1 MHHNRICIMGNAGSG
16 KSTLA
21 QRLGEELH
29 VRVYHLDRELL
40 YGDFQKHSLEE
51 RARRHSKLVEK
62 ENWIIDGN
70 YHHFLPAR
78 IKRATA
84 VIFLNVP
91 RPMALMRLLKR
102 NRADSPIPESV
113 PEEARK
119 KITFRLLWWAAKYSR
134 AKRLRTLELMQN
146 AFPDT
151 QLIILAPK
159 SVEEWISEIKQRLE
173 PIS

>member
-1 MHHNRICIMGNAGSG
+1 MGLLYRKHTTMRHSRICIMGNAGSG

-29 VRVYHLDRELL
+29 LPVYHLDRELL
-40 YGDFQKHSLEE
+40 YGDFEKHALEE
-51 RARRHSKLVEK
+51 RMRRHSKLIEG

-70 YHHFLPAR
+70 YHHFLPIR

-102 NRADSPIPESV
+102 NKADSHIPESV
-113 PEEARK
+113 PVEAR
-119 KITFRLLWWAAKYSR
+119 
-134 AKRLRTLELMQN
+134 Q
-146 AFPDT
+146 
-151 QLIILAPK
+151 
-159 SVEEWISEIKQRLE
+159 
-173 PIS
+173 

>member
-1 MHHNRICIMGNAGSG
+1 MHHSRICIMGNAGSG

-29 VRVYHLDRELL
+29 VPVYHLDRELL
-40 YGDFQKHSLEE
+40 YRDFERHTLEE
-51 RARRHSKLVEK
+51 QIQRHSQLIKGED
-62 ENWIIDGN
+62 WIVDGN
-70 YHHFLPAR
+70 YQNLLPVR

-102 NRADSPIPESV
+102 NKADSHIPESV

-134 AKRLRTLELMQN
+134 AKRLRTLEMMQN

-159 SVEEWISEIKQRLE
+159 SVEEWISEIQQRLAL
-173 PIS
+173 